1 MLSVEEGANGDFL
14 NGLPGLSRMATHA
27 RYGPEP
33 EATELRK
40 SLQPVILALL
50 APEPDLADE
59 ARRRQQR
66 RRLIP
71 PPGHGGGARRPAAG

>member
-1 MLSVEEGANGDFL
+1 
-14 NGLPGLSRMATHA
+14 MATHA